1 MADDRIIQSIVE
13 KCEFLYDDSLLSKEI
28 IIEKYLTFFARQFDS
43 TERSV
48 SFAFHTGSLCFDVV
62 SVAALMMGCLAYE
75 FSSNDEILAD
85 LEPGDMVLYKGERY
99 HWGGMEKRSLTPG
112 EPEADYIIL
121 KQDAKGKNG
130 PSTFSILYNRNKHLV
145 KPYFGSSSVTD
156 GRGIRKD
163 KTNRNEFISNVL
175 GIPLADVPTALD
187 LSVIVVAD
195 KNKFIEIAKHLK
207 IRYNEGKTVEL
218 TDVVPVSYY
227 TGNGEQLQIG
237 KNPSKTEA
245 VIKVTSKMSMAREL
259 VLDNQGNRV
268 IGLMVTNVESLS
280 SNSAELAD
288 LLRRK
293 KIKFACVVAPYSSDL
308 CELAMEQYE
317 DANMFACTKELL
329 SGSNHEVKATNKLT
343 EELNRQISNVL
354 SHEINTVR
362 VEGHWNWEQ
371 YRNIK
376 GKLYAIKQSDWAGED
391 RDNFILSTMALINL
405 FTTAFFSMERMEQ
418 AILGKSINLAVVSP
432 KDRIAE
438 LKEIASKTL
447 FMQEH
452 CSAIVSM
459 LSDMYSDLRDQS
471 PKEAA
476 LLRFLEESPDIKIAI
491 VVPKAYYADL
501 FTIAFHNTF
510 KKVVCVTANRFDR
523 NEQYDLVI
531 VTGDVN
537 GKRFD
542 ALQCFAAPKIVLF
555 LYEFEEKIVSFRKK
569 KAAKSERKLN
579 ARIKGLKGKDF
590 DQALEN
596 EDGDILEIT
605 ENTMREFSD
614 LDDYV
619 DSMGLFNIRK
629 LAAMGSGGEA
639 SNTAEVKFVGT
650 FITGEQILFSK
661 YYSAVV
667 FNPNEG
673 AVTEKSP
680 EKLLPGDILV
690 FAKRNDY
697 TRNIVDWIFDQL
709 MRMKKLSANVQEA
722 AEKALYWKTA
732 LREYK
737 NNNEM
742 TYRAVAKNLRKY
754 GSSLQEVT
762 IRQWLIEESHII
774 GPRDAET
781 MRTIAAVT
789 QDPFLLSNS
798 DGYFEACRIVRHYR
812 REILSL
818 IARAINDKL
827 SNRQPVQGSVFEVV
841 YQNVDKLSETMEL
854 ENVFELDNVAVINNG
869 MVNRPISESEVLT

>member
-1 MADDRIIQSIVE
+1 MADERIIQSIVD
-13 KCEFLYDDSLLSKEI
+13 KCEFLYDEALLSKET
-28 IIEKYLTFFARQFDS
+28 IIEKYLTFFASQFDS

-62 SVAALMMGCLAYE
+62 SVAALMMGCLTYE
-75 FSSNDEILAD
+75 FPSNDEILAD
-85 LEPGDMVLYKGERY
+85 LEPGDMVLFRGERY
-99 HWGGMEKRSLTPG
+99 HWGGMEKTSLSPG
-112 EPEADYIIL
+112 EPEDDYIIL

-130 PSTFSILYNRNKHLV
+130 PSRFSILYNQNKHLV

-156 GRGIRKD
+156 GRGIRKAE
-163 KTNRNEFISNVL
+163 TNRNDFISKVL
-175 GIPLADVPTALD
+175 GIPLEDVPTTLD

-195 KNKFIEIAKHLK
+195 YNKFREIAEHLK
-207 IRYNEGKTVEL
+207 IRYSEGKTVEL
-218 TDVVPVSYY
+218 MDVVPVSYY
-227 TGNGEQLQIG
+227 TGTRKQIQIG
-237 KNPSKTEA
+237 KNPSKAEA

-259 VLDNQGNRV
+259 VLDKHGNRV
-268 IGLMVTNVESLS
+268 IGLMVTNVESFN
-280 SNSAELAD
+280 SNTAELTD

-308 CELAMEQYE
+308 CELALEQYE

-343 EELNRQISNVL
+343 EELNRQIKNIL
-354 SHEINTVR
+354 SHEITTVR
-362 VEGHWNWEQ
+362 VENHWNWVQ

-376 GKLYAIKQSDWAGED
+376 RMLYAIKQSDWFGED

-405 FTTAFFSMERMEQ
+405 FSTAFFSMERMED
-418 AILGKSINLAVVSP
+418 AISGINLAVVSP
-432 KDRIAE
+432 KTRIE
-438 LKEIASKTL
+438 GLKGITSQTL
-447 FMQEH
+447 FMQEQ

-459 LSDMYSDLRDQS
+459 LSDVYSELFDQS

-476 LLRFLEESPDIKIAI
+476 LLQFLKDNHNKKIAI

-501 FTIAFHNTF
+501 FTIAFQNTF
-510 KKVVCVTANRFDR
+510 KKVVCITTNRFDR
-523 NEQYDLVI
+523 HEQYDIVI
-531 VTGDVN
+531 ATGN
-537 GKRFD
+537 ISGKRFD
-542 ALQCFAAPKIVLF
+542 PLRCFAAPKIVLF
-555 LYEFEEKIVSFRKK
+555 LYEFEEKIYSFKKK
-569 KAAKSERKLN
+569 KAVKSERKLN

-590 DQALEN
+590 TKAIET
-596 EDGDILEIT
+596 EDDDIPEIT
-605 ENTMREFSD
+605 KNLMHEFSD
-614 LDDYV
+614 LDDFV

-629 LAAMGSGGEA
+629 LTAMGSGGEA

-650 FITGEQILFSK
+650 FITGEKILFSK

-667 FNPNEG
+667 FNPTEG

-709 MRMKKLSANVQEA
+709 MRTKKLSANIQEA

-737 NNNEM
+737 NKNKL
-742 TYRAVAKNLRKY
+742 TYKAIAKNLKKH
-754 GSSLQEVT
+754 GCSLKEVT

-781 MRTIAAVT
+781 MKTIATVI
-789 QDPFLLSNS
+789 QDQFLLINS
-798 DGYFEACRIVRHYR
+798 EVCFEACRIVRRYR
-812 REILSL
+812 REILSM
-818 IARAINDKL
+818 IAKAINDKL
-827 SNRQPVQGSVFEVV
+827 RNRQPVKGSVFEVV
-841 YQNVDKLSETMEL
+841 YQNVEKLSETMKL
-854 ENVFELDNVAVINNG
+854 ENVFELDEVAIINNG
-869 MVNRPISESEVLT
+869 MVNRPIYESEVLT